1 MKLALFALLILPSL
15 AFADGVQ
22 VCVDSKG
29 SSYTAHVSGFAVEG
43 SGWSARIDG
52 HGYSA
57 IPAGTDLSKIT
68 FRGNL
73 ADVVGPNIED
83 LSFQLKHLVTP
94 SLEALQEGADITY
107 NDEPRVYQSHGVDL
121 VCSSTMSA
129 DEYASLAK

>member
-29 SSYTAHVSGFAVEG
+29 ASYTAQVTGFAVSG
-43 SGWSARIDG
+43 SGWSARLEGRGI
-52 HGYSA
+52 

-73 ADVVGPNIED
+73 ADLSSPEIED

-94 SLEALQEGADITY
+94 SMESIEDGIETSY
-107 NDEPRVYQSHGVDL
+107 SDEPRVYQSNGVDL

-129 DEYASLAK
+129 DEYATLAK